1 MAMKKVFAIIMIV
14 LFAFIAINIIRD
26 GSDYPLPQVLPFCS
40 GEDVNMFDLGAV
52 LLLLMAFMGIWNVC
66 SNDEDDE

>member
-1 MAMKKVFAIIMIV
+1 MAVKKTFAIIMIV

-40 GEDVNMFDLGAV
+40 GREVGMFDLGAV
-52 LLLLMAFMGIWNVC
+52 LLLIMALIGLCNLF
-66 SNDEDDE
+66 SKREDDD